1 MPQADF
7 DRAREHALERM
18 ARELSP
24 LLVYHS
30 LAHTRDDVVP
40 AAERLAALEGVD
52 GEDLLLLRTAAYY
65 HDIGFVERREDHES
79 AGIRIIREV
88 LPGFGY
94 SSEQVETVCDLVAT
108 TRLPQT
114 PHNLVEQILA
124 DADLDMLG
132 REDYWIRN
140 EDLRREWRSF
150 GLQLTDEEWYRNQ
163 LDFLSNHRYFT
174 RAAHEL
180 RDATKQANI
189 DRLLALLGDHR

>member
-1 MPQADF
+1 MRPAPGPLWPRSLAAGPPACSTAASERASTERPVMPQADF

-88 LPGFGY
+88 LPAFGY

-108 TRLPQT
+108 TRPPQT

-124 DADLDMLG
+124 DAD
-132 REDYWIRN
+132 
-140 EDLRREWRSF
+140 
-150 GLQLTDEEWYRNQ
+150 
-163 LDFLSNHRYFT
+163 
-174 RAAHEL
+174 
-180 RDATKQANI
+180 
-189 DRLLALLGDHR
+189 